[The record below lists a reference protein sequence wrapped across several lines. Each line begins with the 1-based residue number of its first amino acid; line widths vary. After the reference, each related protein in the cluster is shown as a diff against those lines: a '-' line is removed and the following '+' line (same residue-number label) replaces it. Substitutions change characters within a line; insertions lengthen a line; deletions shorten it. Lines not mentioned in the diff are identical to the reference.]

1 MDDQAS
7 ETTVHTSNST
17 LGKRPNLESEP
28 SLHSSY
34 YEQFDV
40 VSSSDGLPMNS
51 PIPPASE
58 DDTETPVNI
67 VFQSTSGATTTGNG
81 EGNAIGNG
89 TPNDNTNGRN
99 SEDKGNDDDE
109 DEDDDT
115 DPLQIQSL
123 ILNYDYL
130 QYKIQDLTNGLS
142 EQITNSIL
150 HFQHDSEKQ
159 LSDVDLEKYRVVLNK
174 SKELGLELEKFE
186 QFAFITRDFITRLK
200 ELEQRLTS
208 YNKSQR

>member
-17 LGKRPNLESEP
+17 LGKRPNIESEP

-34 YEQFDV
+34 YDQFDV

-51 PIPPASE
+51 PMATTTE
-58 DDTETPVNI
+58 DDLETPVNI
-67 VFQSTSGATTTGNG
+67 VFQGTSGATTARNG
-81 EGNAIGNG
+81 EGG
-89 TPNDNTNGRN
+89 TRNDNINGRN
-99 SEDKGNDDDE
+99 GEDNDDD
-109 DEDDDT
+109 DDDDDDS

-174 SKELGLELEKFE
+174 SKELGLELEKFD

-200 ELEQRLTS
+200 DLEQRLAG